1 MEDVMRLG
9 LTMRVAAGAAAALA
23 AAGCG
28 GDPAG
33 DANATAARSLE
44 GDAALIA
51 SAQKISDAIGGC
63 VKPAD
68 AQVESKVVG
77 LERGTIVMLGCSKG
91 EFASTVRLFSVNG
104 ANATSLLSLPDFE
117 MSGWFATDQ
126 ASMAELDAGTG
137 VLTTMRKGAGDGS
150 CGSEGAYRWDGK
162 RFAVQEMHWQA
173 CGEPDAKGPPFPIVW
188 PTQQGV
194 VVDPNGATPAP

>member
-1 MEDVMRLG
+1 MRLG
-9 LTMRVAAGAAAALA
+9 SLMLIMASAAAALA

-28 GDPAG
+28 GDPAAG
-33 DANATAARSLE
+33 DANASIARTLE

-51 SAQKISDAIGGC
+51 SAQKVSDAIGGC

-77 LERGTIVMLGCSKG
+77 LERGTIVMLGCSVS
-91 EFASTVRLFSVNG
+91 ELATTVRLFSVSS
-104 ANATSLLSLPDFE
+104 ANAPPVLLSIPDYD
-117 MSGWFATDQ
+117 MSGWYATDQ

-137 VLTTMRKGAGDGS
+137 ELTTMRKSASNGS
-150 CGSEGAYRWDGK
+150 CGSEATYHWDGK

-173 CGEPDAKGPPFPIVW
+173 CGEADAKGPPFPVVW

-194 VVDPNGATPAP
+194 AVDPNGATPAP

>member
-1 MEDVMRLG
+1 MRLG
-9 LTMRVAAGAAAALA
+9 SMMRVAAMAGVALA

-28 GDPAG
+28 GDPAAG
-33 DANATAARSLE
+33 DTNTAKRSLE

-51 SAQKISDAIGGC
+51 SAQKISDAVGGC

-68 AQVESKVVG
+68 AQVDSKVVG
-77 LERGTIVMLGCSKG
+77 LERGTIVMLGCSKD
-91 EFASTVRLFSVNG
+91 EFTSTVRLFSVSG
-104 ANATSLLSLPDFE
+104 TNAPALLSIPDYE

-137 VLTTMRKGAGDGS
+137 ELTTMRKGAADGS
-150 CGSEGAYRWDGK
+150 CGSEGTYRWDGK
-162 RFAVQEMHWQA
+162 RFALQEMHWQA

-188 PTQQGV
+188 PTQQGA